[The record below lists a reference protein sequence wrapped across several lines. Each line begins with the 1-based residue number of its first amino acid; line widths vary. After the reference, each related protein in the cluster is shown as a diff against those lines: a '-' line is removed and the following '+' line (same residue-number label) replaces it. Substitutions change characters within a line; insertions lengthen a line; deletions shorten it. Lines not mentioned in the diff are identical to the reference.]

1 MGRLILFISVVL
13 LITSCGATK
22 EEKQKKELEKLAME
36 VMEVHD
42 RSMPEHGKLYGYK
55 KKLLAINETL
65 NDSAEKIPLLACIKD
80 LEKADGDM
88 MDWMHQ
94 YKAPEDFMPFEEKK
108 AYYIEQKKIIE
119 EVEKL
124 TQQVI
129 EQSKQFIAKYPVA
142 TQ

>member
-1 MGRLILFISVVL
+1 MGRLILYISVVFI
-13 LITSCGATK
+13 ITGCGISK
-22 EEKQKKELEKLAME
+22 EDKQKKELEKLAME

-65 NDSAEKIPLLACIKD
+65 EDSAEKIQLLKCLED
-80 LEKADGDM
+80 LEKADEGM
-88 MDWMHQ
+88 MDWMHN
-94 YKAPEDFMPFEEKK
+94 YKAPEDFMPFDEKK

-129 EQSKQFIAKYPVA
+129 EQSKQYIAKYPVN
-142 TQ
+142 TK